1 LTSKVGGQ
9 VVSGQGGRF
18 FSRPGRF
25 IISCYVLILTPS
37 TLFVMTD
44 TASKT
49 GLGWIDALFMST
61 SALTVTGLGV
71 VNNAEHFTIL
81 GHLWMLLLM
90 QLGGL
95 GQMTISMLILILF
108 GHRISMREQ
117 AIVREELNQPP
128 LTDVKSLIK
137 AIVTFACVMELIGT
151 VILALVWVPE
161 YGIEK
166 GVWYAFF
173 HAISAFNNAGFS
185 LFSNSMENYA
195 GSFTVELTLAL
206 LFIIGGLGFT
216 VILDILS
223 YLGPKRNWRLSLH
236 SKLVLRTSVILLL
249 FGTFSLYFL
258 EYKNPDTLQSLG
270 GLRGLLNAFF
280 LSATTRTA
288 GFNSIDLM
296 AMTHASLLIMMVLMF
311 IGAGSSSTGGGIKVS
326 TFATGV
332 IATKAFLR
340 GSRTFCAFNRNIE
353 ESVVIKA
360 LAIMVVSGI
369 LLFFASLALMISE
382 NARFDIVLFET
393 ISAFGTVGLTIGLTE
408 NLTDFGKIVLVFVMI
423 VGRLGPLTLAYALI
437 SSKPSNIRY
446 AKENVITG

>member
-166 GVWYAFF
+166 GVWYALQGLVCFP
-173 HAISAFNNAGFS
+173 I
-185 LFSNSMENYA
+185 LWRIML
-195 GSFTVELTLAL
+195 VAL
-206 LFIIGGLGFT
+206 L
-216 VILDILS
+216 
-223 YLGPKRNWRLSLH
+223 
-236 SKLVLRTSVILLL
+236 
-249 FGTFSLYFL
+249 
-258 EYKNPDTLQSLG
+258 
-270 GLRGLLNAFF
+270 
-280 LSATTRTA
+280 
-288 GFNSIDLM
+288 
-296 AMTHASLLIMMVLMF
+296 
-311 IGAGSSSTGGGIKVS
+311 SS
-326 TFATGV
+326 
-332 IATKAFLR
+332 
-340 GSRTFCAFNRNIE
+340 
-353 ESVVIKA
+353 
-360 LAIMVVSGI
+360 
-369 LLFFASLALMISE
+369 
-382 NARFDIVLFET
+382 
-393 ISAFGTVGLTIGLTE
+393 
-408 NLTDFGKIVLVFVMI
+408 
-423 VGRLGPLTLAYALI
+423 
-437 SSKPSNIRY
+437 
-446 AKENVITG
+446 